1 MTGVDTLNPSVLP
14 MEFRAPMEAGGP
26 PVQESPQTKLE
37 EGQALAEQLQDP
49 EVINDPAAVE
59 AFFEENA
66 EQLQDPDVAAGFIQS
81 FEPDYLQAIVG
92 QFAHASAEQQ
102 VAFVEHLSDALGA
115 ASHSDQLS
123 AEWVDGL
130 FSGAAEHTRTRW
142 AVGQLMRSGDFSTGF
157 LTQAM
162 REVVVNGDAY
172 GPVTWSLGDSSYAD
186 NGLGW
191 IMDAVA
197 RNPEAAALTTAAFA
211 GELMDNPNVSDADV
225 ARVFEVGTVDYR
237 TTDPGMAEYA
247 ARQVIGEVDARE
259 GKLPPGYDD
268 AMAAIATEYFDDIA
282 YAANSPV
289 DIPLDQQDTV
299 RDGIEMPFSAAH
311 HLLYAAGGASPDALG
326 ELMVAMG
333 EWQDGLLAEYGGD
346 PNLSSAY
353 GRELGAMEAML
364 SGSIAS
370 RLIDDGKAADADN
383 AAARE
388 GLGILLNAIETKG
401 SSLTGAAKSAV
412 KELITDALIPKS
424 DEQAQARADYVD
436 EVVAHRRDAF
446 RDAAN
451 YLLVNPSNLEAYT
464 LGQNPPVTVDI
475 SPAATIQAYEQRLMA
490 EYAEMGNW
498 GFTVDADFT
507 VPDGNGG
514 LQIMPLEDMSA
525 AQRGAYVEWIS
536 TPEVQQVLL
545 QQVNSQNQAHD
556 DVPFGMG
563 D

>member
-1 MTGVDTLNPSVLP
+1 ML
-14 MEFRAPMEAGGP
+14 FRR
-26 PVQESPQTKLE
+26 QRTTDLESAY
-37 EGQALAEQLQDP
+37 QALAQGDY
-49 EVINDPAAVE
+49 
-59 AFFEENA
+59 
-66 EQLQDPDVAAGFIQS
+66 DVALAMMENVAKRANRQS
-81 FEPDYLQAIVG
+81 QGPSWLQLAALYGLYGEDGIENG
-92 QFAHASAEQQ
+92 QP
-102 VAFVEHLSDALGA
+102 ALRRA
-115 ASHSDQLS
+115 VTADPTLASHPLYRALFWEFAAYKGGSIGD
-123 AEWVDGL
+123 VKRGL
-130 FSGAAEHTRTRW
+130 KDVPESGEDVA
-142 AVGQLMRSGDFSTGF
+142 
-157 LTQAM
+157 
-162 REVVVNGDAY
+162 
-172 GPVTWSLGDSSYAD
+172 SYHA
-186 NGLGW
+186 
-191 IMDAVA
+191 
-197 RNPEAAALTTAAFA
+197 AAALFA
-211 GELMDNPNVSDADV
+211 VDA
-225 ARVFEVGTVDYR
+225 
-237 TTDPGMAEYA
+237 PKSA
-247 ARQVIGEVDARE
+247 ARRLEAIDVDA
-259 GKLPPGYDD
+259 LP
-268 AMAAIATEYFDDIA
+268 A
-282 YAANSPV
+282 YLRWRRWS
-289 DIPLDQQDTV
+289 
-299 RDGIEMPFSAAH
+299 
-311 HLLYAAGGASPDALG
+311 LLGQCW
-326 ELMVAMG
+326 EAMG
-333 EWQDGLLAEYGGD
+333 EWQDGLRQDYGGD

-388 GLGILLNAIETKG
+388 GLGILLNAIESKG

-424 DEQAQARADYVD
+424 NEEAQARADYVD

-451 YLLVNPSNLEAYT
+451 YLLVEPSNLEAYT

>member
-1 MTGVDTLNPSVLP
+1 MTGIDVLNPSVLP
-14 MEFRAPMEAGGP
+14 MEFRAPMEAGGS
-26 PVQESPQTKLE
+26 PVEDSPQTGLE

-81 FEPDYLQAIVG
+81 FEPDWLQAVIG
-92 QFAHASAEQQ
+92 QFAYASEDQQ
-102 VAFVEHLSDALGA
+102 AAFTEHLSNALGA
-115 ASHSDQLS
+115 ASHS
-123 AEWVDGL
+123 EL
-130 FSGAAEHTRTRW
+130 FSTEWQASFLAGISGHPST
-142 AVGQLMRSGDFSTGF
+142 VGNVGELMRYGDFSTGF
-157 LTQAM
+157 LMAAM
-162 REVVVNGDAY
+162 RELVNVQDY
-172 GPVTWSLGDSSYAD
+172 GRGGFGANHILE
-186 NGLGW
+186 
-191 IMDAVA
+191 AVA
-197 RNPEAAALTTAAFA
+197 RNPEAAALSSAAFA
-211 GELMDNPNVSDADV
+211 PQMLDNSYLSNWAVGA
-225 ARVFEVGTVDYR
+225 VFEAGAVTYR
-237 TTDPGMAEYA
+237 VQDPGMAEYA
-247 ARQVIGEVDARE
+247 ARQIIAEVDARE
-259 GKLPPGYDD
+259 GRMPPEMDD

-333 EWQDGLLAEYGGD
+333 EWQDGLRQDYGGD

-388 GLGILLNAIETKG
+388 GLGILLNAIESKG

-424 DEQAQARADYVD
+424 NEEAQARADYVD

-451 YLLVNPSNLEAYT
+451 YLLVEPSNLEAYT

-498 GFTVDADFT
+498 GFSVDADFT

>member
-1 MTGVDTLNPSVLP
+1 
-14 MEFRAPMEAGGP
+14 
-26 PVQESPQTKLE
+26 
-37 EGQALAEQLQDP
+37 
-49 EVINDPAAVE
+49 
-59 AFFEENA
+59 
-66 EQLQDPDVAAGFIQS
+66 
-81 FEPDYLQAIVG
+81 
-92 QFAHASAEQQ
+92 
-102 VAFVEHLSDALGA
+102 
-115 ASHSDQLS
+115 
-123 AEWVDGL
+123 
-130 FSGAAEHTRTRW
+130 
-142 AVGQLMRSGDFSTGF
+142 
-157 LTQAM
+157 
-162 REVVVNGDAY
+162 
-172 GPVTWSLGDSSYAD
+172 
-186 NGLGW
+186 
-191 IMDAVA
+191 
-197 RNPEAAALTTAAFA
+197 
-211 GELMDNPNVSDADV
+211 
-225 ARVFEVGTVDYR
+225 
-237 TTDPGMAEYA
+237 
-247 ARQVIGEVDARE
+247 
-259 GKLPPGYDD
+259 
-268 AMAAIATEYFDDIA
+268 
-282 YAANSPV
+282 
-289 DIPLDQQDTV
+289 
-299 RDGIEMPFSAAH
+299 
-311 HLLYAAGGASPDALG
+311 
-326 ELMVAMG
+326 VAMG
-333 EWQDGLLAEYGGD
+333 EWQDGLRQEYGGD

-388 GLGILLNAIETKG
+388 GLGILLNAIESKG

-412 KELITDALIPKS
+412 KQLITDALIPRS
-424 DEQAQARADYVD
+424 SEEAQARADYVD

-451 YLLVNPSNLEAYT
+451 YLLVEPSNLEAYT